1 MNRKKISF
9 WLLITALVFTSCKQ
23 QRYTVTKIS
32 GTIVEMDESYDTHSN
47 KELEELVLSYKTILD
62 KEMNQVVG
70 TSTHLMDYG
79 KPESLLTNFTSDVM
93 KRHGDKLLPGGAD
106 IGVMNVNG
114 HRATMPKGEVTLGNL
129 YEIYSFDNTVTFLQL
144 KGDDVQKM
152 FESYARMHG
161 AGISSNVKLIIK
173 DRKVEEVT
181 IDGKPIDTDKVYNI
195 VTLDYLADGNN
206 GMEAFLDA
214 LEVDNS
220 GVTIRDVII
229 EYVKEQTALGNPL
242 TSKLDGRITI
252 ID

>member
-9 WLLITALVFTSCKQ
+9 WLLTATLLFTSCKQ

-32 GTIVEMDESYDTHSN
+32 GTIVEMDESYDTHPN

-93 KRHGDKLLPGGAD
+93 KQHGDKVLPNGAD

-144 KGDDVQKM
+144 KGSDVQKM
-152 FESYARMHG
+152 FDSYARMHG
-161 AGISSNVKLIIK
+161 AGISSNVKLVIK
-173 DRKVEEVT
+173 DRKVQKVT
-181 IDGKPIDTDKVYNI
+181 IDGQPIDINKVYNI

-214 LEVDNS
+214 VHVNNS
-220 GVTIRDVII
+220 GVTLRDMMID
-229 EYVKEQTALGNPL
+229 YVKEQTALGHPL
-242 TSKLDGRITI
+242 TSSLDGRITI
-252 ID
+252 IE